1 MRSGATTHRALWAQL
16 SWTTSETSRM
26 LNCFFFSFFFNP
38 TGEIKLNMPT
48 LNIEGDAS
56 ELASDQEVV
65 ETLESLANGWLVLIS
80 SANEELQ
87 RKVPQVIGCKLAS

>member
-1 MRSGATTHRALWAQL
+1 
-16 SWTTSETSRM
+16 
-26 LNCFFFSFFFNP
+26 
-38 TGEIKLNMPT
+38 MPT

-65 ETLESLANGWLVLIS
+65 ETLESLANGWLVLIA

-87 RKVPQVIGCKLAS
+87 RKVPQVIGFKMAS

>member
-1 MRSGATTHRALWAQL
+1 MGPTQLDNISLSEVFPTHQL
-16 SWTTSETSRM
+16 
-26 LNCFFFSFFFNP
+26 LFFPFFFNP
-38 TGEIKLNMPT
+38 TGEIKLDMPT

-65 ETLESLANGWLVLIS
+65 ETLESLANGWLVLIV

-87 RKVPQVIGCKLAS
+87 RKVPQVIGFKMACQSHLP

>member
-1 MRSGATTHRALWAQL
+1 
-16 SWTTSETSRM
+16 
-26 LNCFFFSFFFNP
+26 
-38 TGEIKLNMPT
+38 MPT
-48 LNIEGDAS
+48 LSIEGDAN

-87 RKVPQVIGCKLAS
+87 RKVPQVMGFNLASYFGGPVFPKCWHFSAISSLMSPESIFFRI